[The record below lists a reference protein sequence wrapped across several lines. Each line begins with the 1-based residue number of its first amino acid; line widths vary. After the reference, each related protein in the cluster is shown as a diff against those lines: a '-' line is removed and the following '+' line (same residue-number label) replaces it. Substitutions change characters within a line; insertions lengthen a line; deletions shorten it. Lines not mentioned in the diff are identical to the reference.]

1 MGFQYPFSEKWYVI
15 GLVVGQHYEFIQYP
29 GTPLLF
35 IEWLLGVETSFHM
48 FYIIFPRSRLLARL
62 LQPAVEVRLM
72 FLMFYF
78 CKLIYRLIHTLNL
91 SHYSLCYLHI
101 LCS

>member
-29 GTPLLF
+29 STPLLF

-48 FYIIFPRSRLLARL
+48 FYIIFPRSRLLVRL
-62 LQPAVEVRLM
+62 LQPAAEVRLM
-72 FLMFYF
+72 F
-78 CKLIYRLIHTLNL
+78 
-91 SHYSLCYLHI
+91 
-101 LCS
+101 

>member
-1 MGFQYPFSEKWYVI
+1 MGFQYPFSDKWYVI

-29 GTPLLF
+29 GAPLLIF
-35 IEWLLGVETSFHM
+35 EWLLGVGTSFHM
-48 FYIIFPRSRLLARL
+48 FYIFLSKVSSSGQDCNP
-62 LQPAVEVRLM
+62 VEVRLM